1 MSAFPHAE
9 KFIMVNQILAKGGN
23 ISPLDRATISAFM
36 ASLVHEIAE
45 CDDALEYTR
54 AEYQRLVDAHEHAL
68 KKHNEQR
75 GIENDLRDQLAKAR
89 SDALAAREQLAA
101 ARQFNAARNDASAL
115 REQHLRDQLAEKE
128 DAFKKI
134 QKTI

>member
-9 KFIMVNQILAKGGN
+9 KFIMVNQILAKDGN
-23 ISPLDRATISAFM
+23 ISPLDRSTILAFM
-36 ASLVHEIAE
+36 ASLVHEIA
-45 CDDALEYTR
+45 DKDASLEYTR

-89 SDALAAREQLAA
+89 SDALATREQLDA
-101 ARQFNAARNDASAL
+101 ARKFNAARNDASAL

-128 DAFKKI
+128 GAF
-134 QKTI
+134 

>member
-1 MSAFPHAE
+1 
-9 KFIMVNQILAKGGN
+9 MVNQILAKDGN

-45 CDDALEYTR
+45 CDDSLEYTR

-75 GIENDLRDQLAKAR
+75 GIENDLRDQLAAAR
-89 SDALAAREQLAA
+89 SDALAVREQLAA

-128 DAFKKI
+128 GGF
-134 QKTI
+134 

>member
-9 KFIMVNQILAKGGN
+9 KFIMVNQILAKDGN
-23 ISPLDRATISAFM
+23 ISSLDRATISAFM

-89 SDALAAREQLAA
+89 SDALAVREQLDAA
-101 ARQFNAARNDASAL
+101 ARKFNAARNDASAL

-128 DAFKKI
+128 GAF
-134 QKTI
+134 

>member
-1 MSAFPHAE
+1 MSAFPHSK
-9 KFIMVNQILAKGGN
+9 KFIEVNQILAKDGA
-23 ISPLDRATISAFM
+23 ISTLDRATISAFM

-89 SDALAAREQLAA
+89 SDALATREQLDA
-101 ARQFNAARNDASAL
+101 ARKFNAARNDASAL

-128 DAFKKI
+128 GAFKKI
-134 QKTI
+134 QK

>member
-9 KFIMVNQILAKGGN
+9 KFIEVNQILAKDGALDA
-23 ISPLDRATISAFM
+23 LDRATISAFM
-36 ASLVHEIAE
+36 ASLVHEIADKE
-45 CDDALEYTR
+45 DALGHFSCET
-54 AEYQRLVDAHEHAL
+54 QRLTDAHEHAL

-75 GIENDLRDQLAKAR
+75 GMANDLRDQLAEAR
-89 SDALAAREQLAA
+89 SDALAVREQLDA

-128 DAFKKI
+128 NAF
-134 QKTI
+134 

>member
-9 KFIMVNQILAKGGN
+9 KFIMVNQILVKDGN
-23 ISPLDRATISAFM
+23 IPSLDRSTISAFM

-75 GIENDLRDQLAKAR
+75 GIENDLR
-89 SDALAAREQLAA
+89 EQLAA

-128 DAFKKI
+128 GAF
-134 QKTI
+134 

>member
-1 MSAFPHAE
+1 MSAFPHSE
-9 KFIMVNQILAKGGN
+9 KFIEVNQILAKDGA
-23 ISPLDRATISAFM
+23 ITTLDRATISAFM
-36 ASLVHEIAE
+36 ATLVHEIAE

-54 AEYQRLVDAHEHAL
+54 AEYQRLVDAHEHVL

-75 GIENDLRDQLAKAR
+75 GIENDLRDQLA
-89 SDALAAREQLAA
+89 
-101 ARQFNAARNDASAL
+101 
-115 REQHLRDQLAEKE
+115 EKE

>member
-9 KFIMVNQILAKGGN
+9 KFIMVNQILTKSGN
-23 ISPLDRATISAFM
+23 ISPLDRTTISAFM

-54 AEYQRLVDAHEHAL
+54 DEYQRLVDAHEHAL

-75 GIENDLRDQLAKAR
+75 GIENDLRAQLAKAR
-89 SDALAAREQLAA
+89 SDALATREQLDEARQPDAARDERIHRAA
-101 ARQFNAARNDASAL
+101 ALRQ
-115 REQHLRDQLAEKE
+115 QCLRDQLAKVRI
-128 DAFKKI
+128 DDLP
-134 QKTI
+134 